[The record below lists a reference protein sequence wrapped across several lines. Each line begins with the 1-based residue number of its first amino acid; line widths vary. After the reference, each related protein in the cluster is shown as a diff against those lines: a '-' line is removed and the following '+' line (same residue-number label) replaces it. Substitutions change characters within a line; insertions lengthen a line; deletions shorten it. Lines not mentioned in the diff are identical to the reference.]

1 MNANS
6 TEIYKILSENNEI
19 ALGCHV
25 NPDGDA
31 IGSTLGFALCLSLM
45 GKKPIVLIEDY
56 SEKYSF
62 IKGSEFI
69 FKGNYDELNP
79 ELFISLDCGSA
90 DRLGNAEAVFK
101 RAKETIAVD
110 HHVSNTKFANYNIVY
125 PDSSSTCEV
134 VYEIIKNFCVV
145 NKNIAEAL
153 YTGIIT
159 DTSGFK
165 HKSTSPRTLEVAA
178 QLIRFDIDFSEIQT
192 RVLYSHS
199 KEETAVFL
207 KAVERYK
214 TEDKI
219 CYSYLS
225 KEEILNECKADYKDL
240 DGIVEYLLNFEG
252 VEVSVFVYE
261 KPDGTKKISMRS
273 KKADVSKIA
282 IKYNGGGHKLAAGAT
297 MNTSVEEAIQTII
310 NEIKNELV

>member
-6 TEIYKILSENNEI
+6 TEIYKILSENTEI

-31 IGSTLGFALCLSLM
+31 IGSTLGLALCLSLM

-62 IKGSEFI
+62 IKGGEFI
-69 FKGNYDELNP
+69 FKGNYDELSP
-79 ELFISLDCGSA
+79 ELFISLDCGSS
-90 DRLGNAEAVFK
+90 DRLGAAEAVFK

-110 HHVSNTKFANYNIVY
+110 HHVSNTQFANYNIVY
-125 PDSSSTCEV
+125 LDSSSTCEV

-192 RVLYSHS
+192 KVLYSHT
-199 KEETAVFL
+199 KEETEVFL

-214 TEDKI
+214 MEDKI

-252 VEVSVFVYE
+252 VEVSIFVYE
-261 KPDGTKKISMRS
+261 KPDGSKKISMRS

-282 IKYNGGGHKLAAGAT
+282 VKYNGGGHKLAAGAT

-310 NEIKNELV
+310 NEIKNELI

>member
-1 MNANS
+1 MDANS
-6 TEIYKILSENNEI
+6 TEIYQILSESNDI

-45 GKKPIVLIEDY
+45 GKKPVVLIEDY

-69 FKGNYDELNP
+69 FKGNLDELKP
-79 ELFISLDCGSA
+79 DLFISLDCGSS
-90 DRLGNAEAVFK
+90 DRLGSAEAVFN
-101 RAKETIAVD
+101 RAEKTLAVD
-110 HHVSNTKFANYNIVY
+110 HHVSNTNFATYNIVY
-125 PDSSSTCEV
+125 PESSSTCEV
-134 VYEIIKNFCVV
+134 VYEMVKNFCVL
-145 NKNIAEAL
+145 NHDIAEAL

-159 DTSGFK
+159 DTSCFK
-165 HKSTSPRTLEVAA
+165 HNSTSPRTLEVAA
-178 QLIRFDIDFSEIQT
+178 QLIKFGIDFSDIQT
-192 RVLYSHS
+192 RVLYSHT
-199 KEETAVFL
+199 KEETAVFI
-207 KAVERYK
+207 KAVQKYK
-214 TEDKI
+214 IEDKI
-219 CYSYLS
+219 CYSFLT
-225 KEEILNECKADYKDL
+225 KEEILNDCKADYKDL

-273 KKADVSKIA
+273 KKLDISKIA
-282 IKYNGGGHKLAAGAT
+282 MKHNGGGHKLAAGAT